1 MKKIK
6 NTSFSI
12 NTLIHLFVHNK
23 NKNMYNFFLK
33 ITGSVQPSN
42 KTINLTDTAY
52 DTTNN

>member
-12 NTLIHLFVHNK
+12 NTLIHLFVRNK